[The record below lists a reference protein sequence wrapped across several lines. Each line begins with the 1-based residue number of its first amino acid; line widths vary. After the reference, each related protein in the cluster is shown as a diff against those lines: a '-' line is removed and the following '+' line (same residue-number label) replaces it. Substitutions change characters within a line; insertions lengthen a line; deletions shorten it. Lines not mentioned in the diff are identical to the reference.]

1 MFLLLLYVD
10 NRHTAP
16 YRLLTEFI
24 KVGNL
29 QALRTFRVLRALK
42 TISVIPGKASPPP
55 GGDEL
60 QKQNNP
66 KHLSLWRRRE
76 RPLLSV
82 PCLPCA
88 AAPAPAH
95 FQLSAQSVVTGVIT
109 WSETVRRKSQTC
121 KGWTHDLLFD
131 RSISF
136 PNRCPSALQLTCL
149 FTIIANVVVNRVNST
164 HPAVHL

>member
-1 MFLLLLYVD
+1 MERRGSVSRVRGVFGSELIIQPVAALTLQTASCLKCLGHCWFSQHRIVLLTHRHIFRLCYVFLLLLYVD

-55 GGDEL
+55 GGDTG
-60 QKQNNP
+60 QKPPQTNARHR
-66 KHLSLWRRRE
+66 KRRRE

-82 PCLPCA
+82 PCLPCL
-88 AAPAPAH
+88 AAPAPRPLPH
-95 FQLSAQSVVTGVIT
+95 SLP
-109 WSETVRRKSQTC
+109 SQ
-121 KGWTHDLLFD
+121 G
-131 RSISF
+131 S
-136 PNRCPSALQLTCL
+136 
-149 FTIIANVVVNRVNST
+149 
-164 HPAVHL
+164 